1 MSIEA
6 CLKTSQGGH
15 PFSCPLLISDPRPVV
30 PSDVL
35 VYRTPERIE
44 AFEFRFMPVKHF
56 VLHRR
61 EERFHYA
68 VVEAVPLPRHR
79 LEYPPLLQLPHVPA
93 MLILPALVG
102 MEYEPVQV
110 VSEGERLLEHPL
122 RLGQVRVEAEVVGDD
137 PAVVHVLDGAEVA
150 FPPRER
156 ELAHVGRPLLVRPRA
171 REIGFVMDLA
181 VLPHVFHDDQVVRD
195 LPDVP
200 PIGVVIDG
208 LPLRGKAGFPHQ
220 PLHFLVVDGEAEGTE
235 LRGDPADPVTS
246 LGGIEDLPDLADQP
260 RVLRVEIAPFGLVEI
275 GGFGK
280 LCDGEQVAQFG
291 FREFPFGLEDCFV
304 LLPWLRSSGS
314 AKALI
319 FLSRQSRGPA
329 CSSPA

>member
-44 AFEFRFMPVKHF
+44 AFEFRFMPVKHC

-79 LEYPPLLQLPHVPA
+79 LEDPPAFQLLHVPSV
-93 MLILPALVG
+93 LVLPALVG
-102 MEYEPVQV
+102 MEYEALEVIP
-110 VSEGERLLEHPL
+110 EGERGVEHPL
-122 RLGQVRVEAEVVGDD
+122 GLRKVRAEAQVICDD
-137 PAVVHVLDGAEVA
+137 PAVVHVLDRAQVA
-150 FPPRER
+150 FPPREV
-156 ELAHVGRPLLVRPRA
+156 ELAHVRRPLLVRPRA

-181 VLPHVFHDDQVVRD
+181 VLPDVFGYDQVVRD
-195 LPDVP
+195 LADVP
-200 PIGVVIDG
+200 FVGVVMDG
-208 LPLRGKAGFPHQ
+208 FPPRGKPGFPHQ
-220 PLHFLVVDGEAEGTE
+220 PLHFLVVHGNALGSE
-235 LRGDPADPVTS
+235 LRGHPPHAVSAFGLGERFPDPLDE
-246 LGGIEDLPDLADQP
+246 LG
-260 RVLRVEIAPFGLVEI
+260 VFRVEFGPFRLVEI

-280 LCDGEQVAQFG
+280 PGDREQLAQPR
-291 FREFPFGLEDCFV
+291 FREFPFGLEDRFV

-314 AKALI
+314 AKALK
-319 FLSRQSRGPA
+319 FFK
-329 CSSPA
+329 

>member
-79 LEYPPLLQLPHVPA
+79 LEDPPAFQLLHVPSV
-93 MLILPALVG
+93 LVLPALVG
-102 MEYEPVQV
+102 MEYEALEVIP
-110 VSEGERLLEHPL
+110 EGERGVEHPL
-122 RLGQVRVEAEVVGDD
+122 GLRKVRVEAQVICDD
-137 PAVVHVLDGAEVA
+137 PAVVHVLDRAQVA
-150 FPPRER
+150 FPPREV
-156 ELAHVGRPLLVRPRA
+156 ELAHVRRPLLVRPRA

-181 VLPHVFHDDQVVRD
+181 VLPDVFGYDQVVRD
-195 LPDVP
+195 LADVP
-200 PIGVVIDG
+200 FVGVVMDG
-208 LPLRGKAGFPHQ
+208 FPPRGKPGFPHQ

-235 LRGDPADPVTS
+235 LRGDPADAVPAS
-246 LGGIEDLPDLADQP
+246 GRGECLFDFANQIG
-260 RVLRVEIAPFGLVEI
+260 VLRVEIAPFGLVEI

-280 LCDGEQVAQFG
+280 PGDGEQVAQPR
-291 FREFPFGLEDCFV
+291 FREFLLGLEDGFAF
-304 LLPWLRSSGS
+304 LPWLRSSGS
-314 AKALI
+314 AKALN
-319 FLSRQSRGPA
+319 FFK
-329 CSSPA
+329 

>member
-6 CLKTSQGGH
+6 CFKTSQGGH
-15 PFSCPLLISDPRPVV
+15 PFFHALLVSDPRPVV
-30 PSDVL
+30 PGDVL
-35 VYRTPERIE
+35 VDRMPERIE
-44 AFEFRFMPVKHF
+44 AFEFRFMSVKHL
-56 VLHRR
+56 VLHRP
-61 EERFHYA
+61 EERLHDA
-68 VVEAVPLPRHR
+68 VVQAVPLPRHR

-102 MEYEPVQV
+102 MEYEPSQV

-235 LRGDPADPVTS
+235 LRGDPADAVPAS
-246 LGGIEDLPDLADQP
+246 GRGECLFDFANQIG
-260 RVLRVEIAPFGLVEI
+260 VLRVEIAPFGLVEI

-280 LCDGEQVAQFG
+280 PGDGEQVAQPR
-291 FREFPFGLEDCFV
+291 FREFLLGLEDGFAF
-304 LLPWLRSSGS
+304 LSWLRSSGS
-314 AKALI
+314 DKAPK
-319 FLSRQSRGPA
+319 FFK
-329 CSSPA
+329 